1 MPRRKIDI
9 PFDDINI
16 KIKIK
21 GLQTLIKEG
30 KVQEEIAEYY
40 RGKGIN
46 VDQTTISRRIA
57 ELNEE
62 QK

>member
-1 MPRRKIDI
+1 MPRPKIDI

-16 KIKIK
+16 RIKIK
-21 GLQTLIKEG
+21 GLKTLIKEG

-40 RGKGIN
+40 RKKGIE
-46 VDQTTISRRIA
+46 VDQSTISRRIQ
-57 ELNEE
+57 ELDEE